1 MHCVFVYMCICV
13 FVNLCICEYVNLCI
27 CVFVYLGI
35 CVFVL
40 LVHDEMMRTS
50 VKTESCHA
58 LGGAGRQ
65 DMTLHPIPGISYV
78 RCRINRTAYIKGDIN
93 RGYMCQTHYSFLVY
107 DLRCHVYFSCGLT
120 N

>member
-1 MHCVFVYMCICV
+1 MSLFVCVFVYLCIWV
-13 FVNLCICEYVNLCI
+13 FVN
-27 CVFVYLGI
+27 LGI

-78 RCRINRTAYIKGDIN
+78 RCRINRTAYNIQG
-93 RGYMCQTHYSFLVY
+93 
-107 DLRCHVYFSCGLT
+107 
-120 N
+120 